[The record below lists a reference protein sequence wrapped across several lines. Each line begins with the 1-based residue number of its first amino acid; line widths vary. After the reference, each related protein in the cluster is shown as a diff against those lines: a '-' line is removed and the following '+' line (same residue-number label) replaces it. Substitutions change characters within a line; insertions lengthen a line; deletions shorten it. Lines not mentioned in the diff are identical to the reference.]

1 MFNRKS
7 YRPYTSKFGM
17 ASVAILLC
25 ASSAQAQSPAAPT
38 SHAAGN
44 ALVTRDAVGMP
55 GMEMTMNTV
64 EYAPGASS
72 PPHRHDAQVFVYV
85 LEGHVVM
92 QVKGGPKLTL
102 GPGQTFYESPTDIHS
117 VSANASSTEPAKF
130 LVVMLKN
137 KNAKTH
143 PVAPEQA
150 Q

>member
-1 MFNRKS
+1 
-7 YRPYTSKFGM
+7 
-17 ASVAILLC
+17 
-25 ASSAQAQSPAAPT
+25 
-38 SHAAGN
+38 
-44 ALVTRDAVGMP
+44 
-55 GMEMTMNTV
+55 
-64 EYAPGASS
+64 
-72 PPHRHDAQVFVYV
+72 VFVYV